1 MDPVMLI
8 IFDDSEHE
16 TANEYLLGMH
26 VVTSYVL
33 YDRTGITLFGRTKEM
48 DSAIHSH
55 TIILQ

>member
-1 MDPVMLI
+1 MMLI